1 MRLWREN
8 IGRDP
13 AAVEAGSHSNLNKK
27 ACGPWV
33 VGQFGQRSGEF
44 YLARGGI
51 KPPLR
56 AGGSSAQRISV
67 TSVFKPWRHG
77 DRETFVGL
85 RSAPALSGS
94 ASCLLMRKPENTRG
108 EY

>member
-27 ACGPWV
+27 AWGPCV

-44 YLARGGI
+44 PSHVA
-51 KPPLR
+51 
-56 AGGSSAQRISV
+56 ASSRLYEPGAAAHSESPV
-67 TSVFKPWRHG
+67 TSVLKPWRHG

-94 ASCLLMRKPENTRG
+94 ASCLLMR
-108 EY
+108 